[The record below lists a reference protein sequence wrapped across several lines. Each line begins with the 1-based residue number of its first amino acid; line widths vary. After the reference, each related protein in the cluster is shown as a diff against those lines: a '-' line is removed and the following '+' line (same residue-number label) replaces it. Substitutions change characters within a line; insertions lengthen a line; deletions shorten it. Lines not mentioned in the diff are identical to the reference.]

1 MPPTSFGPRRS
12 AGRIRLGFSAAFV
25 SVLIAACSSAATPTP
40 IATVAAAT
48 STPTPSALPT
58 ATPTPTAI
66 ATPTDTAVATPTPTP
81 VAVHATPAPVAR
93 RLCTGPE
100 LRGAIMIWHTL
111 GGGGVQ
117 GDFFVGPL
125 TSTSGGRLCYM
136 RGTSEGQMV
145 AAGAVIADSGASSA
159 GVRVSDAFLPVDAG
173 GRIYGSVTWS
183 NWCPKGPS
191 QPVTVALVLP
201 NHLGRVVL
209 NTSGPTPVPS
219 CVSSGSPTSVTSTSW
234 RETYP

>member
-1 MPPTSFGPRRS
+1 MPPTPIGSRRPARS
-12 AGRIRLGFSAAFV
+12 PRLGFVVA
-25 SVLIAACSSAATPTP
+25 SVALLLAACSSTATPSP
-40 IATVAAAT
+40 VPTVAAAT
-48 STPTPSALPT
+48 ATPTPSALPT
-58 ATPTPTAI
+58 DTPTPTVAVTPTDTPTPTPTA
-66 ATPTDTAVATPTPTP
+66 AAAHPTPT
-81 VAVHATPAPVAR
+81 PVAR

-100 LRGAIMIWHTL
+100 LRGAVMIWHTV
-111 GGGGVQ
+111 GDAVT

-145 AAGAVIADSGASSA
+145 AGGVVIADSGTSSA
-159 GVRVSDAFLPVDAG
+159 HIGSGDAFLPVDAG
-173 GRIYGSVTWS
+173 GRIYGHVTWT
-183 NWCPKGPS
+183 NWCTKGPS

-209 NTSGPTPVPS
+209 NASGPTPVPG
-219 CVSSGSPTSVTSTSW
+219 CPSSGSPTAVTNTSW